1 MVDQPHLK
9 PAPVGEPHQHLP
21 PRPRPVSIDDT
32 TEIRWFN
39 NGPLPDDIGTWFTSH
54 GLPGLVEQRTDTYRL
69 DHRCDTGIKRRFGR
83 MLELKTRLGDQATL
97 ALDSKLT
104 GRLETWR
111 RWSPADS
118 QIRLSPDE
126 VWVDV
131 HKTIVKRRF
140 DGDGNEAPMTEAAYA
155 SIGVACDVEVAAIEV
170 LGQKAW
176 SLALAAIG
184 PDTSRQDS
192 ILTTWAALGPNRPA
206 CLGSDLHLRDS
217 CGYPEWLIKTTT
229 PQHRGPRS
237 KQPHSWEGQATPQ
250 PVADRPDSRSLN
262 HRWAGGDHSS

>member
-1 MVDQPHLK
+1 MVHVMEGQR
-9 PAPVGEPHQHLP
+9 V
-21 PRPRPVSIDDT
+21 RPGDA
-32 TEIRWFN
+32 
-39 NGPLPDDIGTWFTSH
+39 
-54 GLPGLVEQRTDTYRL
+54 LVTFDPELVRT
-69 DHRCDTGIKRRFGR
+69 
-83 MLELKTRLGDQATL
+83 QL
-97 ALDSKLT
+97 AELT

-170 LGQKAW
+170 LGQRAW

-229 PQHRGPRS
+229 PQHRGP
-237 KQPHSWEGQATPQ
+237 QIEATTFLGEPGN
-250 PVADRPDSRSLN
+250 ASTR
-262 HRWAGGDHSS
+262 G